1 LQILAIAWAMAVV
14 CALQPIPNRGA
25 GIRGDLFSV
34 AIEWVFQDARPSQ
47 PLLDAS
53 EAAGIR
59 VKLGA

>member
-34 AIEWVFQDARPSQ
+34 A
-47 PLLDAS
+47 
-53 EAAGIR
+53 
-59 VKLGA
+59 LG

>member
-34 AIEWVFQDARPSQ
+34 ALGVAPTG
-47 PLLDAS
+47 
-53 EAAGIR
+53 AAA
-59 VKLGA
+59 LGFV